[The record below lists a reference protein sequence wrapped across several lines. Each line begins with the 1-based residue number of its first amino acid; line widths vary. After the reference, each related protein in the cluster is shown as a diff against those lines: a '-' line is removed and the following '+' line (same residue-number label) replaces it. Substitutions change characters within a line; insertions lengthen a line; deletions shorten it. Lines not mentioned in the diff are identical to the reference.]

1 MAGYGHSKWKGFT
14 GGTPWMQRTL
24 VRLAGALHPS
34 VLYAVVSLVIP
45 FYMLFDRRGYR
56 ASYSF
61 YRKRLGYGPLKSFA
75 GVYRNF
81 FSMGKTPFRVRD

>member
-1 MAGYGHSKWKGFT
+1 MAGYGHSKWKGST

-45 FYMLFDRRGYR
+45 FYMLF
-56 ASYSF
+56 SF
-61 YRKRLGYGPLKSFA
+61 LNSLSKGEINIA
-75 GVYRNF
+75 EEQ
-81 FSMGKTPFRVRD
+81 